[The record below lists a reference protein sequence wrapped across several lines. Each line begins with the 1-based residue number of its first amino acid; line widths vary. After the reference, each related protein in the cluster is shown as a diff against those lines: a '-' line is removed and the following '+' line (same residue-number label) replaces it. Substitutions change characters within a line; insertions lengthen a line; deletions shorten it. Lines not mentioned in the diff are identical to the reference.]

1 MKDSGED
8 DPVFP
13 ERDRQERRNRAST
26 DVRGSGA
33 QEWVRAAPAFPDLNG
48 NLTGRIACDIFPNE
62 HINSETNEQTVI
74 ASADKVRVNQEIRAS
89 KVRVVEP
96 DGSHD
101 VVDTDEALKRAREHE
116 LDLVEIAPD
125 ANPPVC
131 KVIDYGKYRY
141 KQQKKEKRQR
151 KRSKAMQM
159 KELRFR
165 PRTDDHDFNFK
176 VSHAQRFLEEGNKVK
191 AYVQFRGRDIIYKDQ
206 GMDLLRRLIEELQDL
221 AKIDQAPQM
230 EGRRMVTILAPDKS

>member
-1 MKDSGED
+1 VYLYRK
-8 DPVFP
+8 
-13 ERDRQERRNRAST
+13 AIT
-26 DVRGSGA
+26 
-33 QEWVRAAPAFPDLNG
+33 
-48 NLTGRIACDIFPNE
+48 
-62 HINSETNEQTVI
+62 NSELNAQTVI

-101 VVDTDEALKRAREHE
+101 VVETDEALKRAREHD

-141 KQQKKEKRQR
+141 EQQKKEKRQR
-151 KRSKAMQM
+151 KKSKSMQM

-165 PRTDDHDFNFK
+165 PRTDDHDLT
-176 VSHAQRFLEEGNKVK
+176 SR
-191 AYVQFRGRDIIYKDQ
+191 
-206 GMDLLRRLIEELQDL
+206 
-221 AKIDQAPQM
+221 
-230 EGRRMVTILAPDKS
+230 